1 MTKESLLISRV
12 SKVDS
17 LYLVETTDEIGAIC
31 YDSVKQWDNLFQ
43 HSDQKDIKKEK
54 KKSKVRKGE
63 LDVNKMI
70 LRIKILIQHIRT
82 LKE

>member
-17 LYLVETTDEIGAIC
+17 LYLVENTDEIGAIC

-54 KKSKVRKGE
+54 KKSKERNG
-63 LDVNKMI
+63 
-70 LRIKILIQHIRT
+70 
-82 LKE
+82 